1 MIMNREKKPSI
12 DIDGIVIAVLFI
24 IILSLVTVGIFGCGC
39 SQAYRQSIQI
49 SQQADNFETPRKLT
63 IINTRTDQKILE
75 FTGTFSVQRDGYD
88 IDILCAIGDDRYE
101 KHFFTLNDWT
111 IYIIEDVSNQGV
123 RLYERKIVYFNEDA
137 S

>member
-1 MIMNREKKPSI
+1 MNIEKKHSM
-12 DIDGIVIAVLFI
+12 GIEILVVVLI
-24 IILSLVTVGIFGCGC
+24 IIASILLTIGTYGCGC
-39 SQAYRQSIQI
+39 SQAYRQSVQI

-63 IINTRTDQKILE
+63 IINTRTDQKIFEL
-75 FTGTFSVQRDGYD
+75 TGTFSVQRDGHD

-123 RLYERKIVYFNEDA
+123 NLYERKIVYFNEDA

>member
-1 MIMNREKKPSI
+1 MNTEKKYLI
-12 DIDGIVIAVLFI
+12 DIDEILRMVLI
-24 IILSLVTVGIFGCGC
+24 IITVFIVTVDIYGCGC
-39 SQAYRQSIQI
+39 SQAYRQSVQI
-49 SQQADNFETPRKLT
+49 SHQADNFETPRKLT

-123 RLYERKIVYFNEDA
+123 RLYDRKIVYFNEDA